1 MEEKQMNK
9 SISGKKDGKKID
21 LQSLTLYIGTIVIL
35 LIFTIACRIA
45 GKDFL
50 TVRNIQNVITQSA
63 VIAVIAIGQSIV
75 ILTGGIDLSV
85 GSVVGF
91 VGILGGLMIKAG
103 MPIGLACLIIIAV
116 GVLVGAVNGSI
127 LSRGKVPPFIVTLG
141 TMQIIRGLT
150 MVLNSGKPISGFPDG
165 LKAIM
170 NTKILGM
177 PISILYVFVLYAV
190 MILIMNKTR
199 LGRWIYSI
207 GGNAKASKLAGIR
220 TNRIETYA
228 YIICGAFAAIGG
240 ILLLSRLSY
249 ADPNAGSGYEMD
261 AIAAVVIGG
270 IAMSGGKGNIGNTL
284 VGALILGMLKCGLQ
298 ILNVPV
304 YFQTIII
311 GLAIITAVYFDKS
324 KERKA
329 E

>member
-1 MEEKQMNK
+1 M
-9 SISGKKDGKKID
+9 SGKKDGKKID

>member
-1 MEEKQMNK
+1 MNK